1 MTPIFIHKDVKYVAQ
16 GQTGNQDKVR
26 IKQQFLLFNFSFTQ
40 DLVFSWAINSHIED
54 LMRIITLF

>member
-1 MTPIFIHKDVKYVAQ
+1 MTPIYIHKHVEYMAQ

-40 DLVFSWAINSHIED
+40 DLVFSWAINIQIED
-54 LMRIITLF
+54 LMRLITHF

>member
-1 MTPIFIHKDVKYVAQ
+1 MTPIYIHKDVKYVAQ

-26 IKQQFLLFNFSFTQ
+26 IKQQLLLFNFSFIQ
-40 DLVFSWAINSHIED
+40 ALVFSLAINIHIED